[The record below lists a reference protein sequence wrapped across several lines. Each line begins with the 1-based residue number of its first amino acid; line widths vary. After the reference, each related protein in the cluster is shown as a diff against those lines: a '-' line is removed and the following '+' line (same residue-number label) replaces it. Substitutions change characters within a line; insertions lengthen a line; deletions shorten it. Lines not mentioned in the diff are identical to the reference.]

1 MVAIFAPI
9 AIFVG
14 VVVTILLAFFSFWD
28 TVNTRAVERAGGLTY
43 ELDRAG
49 ITMKPQEIVLTVFAG
64 VALVWIGLVML
75 LRPTLLMAGL
85 LLAAIALA
93 GALGFY
99 GWVRFKI
106 QRRLETFI
114 TQLEMGLRLIASG
127 VKVGLGLRQAL
138 AMVIEELPNPARY
151 EFLRVI
157 GQTNI
162 GISVLDAMDD
172 LAKRMPSNETLM
184 MARVIRVQSQSGG
197 DLARVLEQLA
207 GTIRDRRHV
216 HRKISALTSEGRMSA
231 LVLMFIPVGLGLFM
245 VTTQPNLGHAL
256 LFTPIGHGVLFT
268 LLILEIVSFFWLR
281 QILKVTV

>member
-1 MVAIFAPI
+1 M
-9 AIFVG
+9 G